1 MARVVR
7 YFIQVPYTT
16 KDRAFDSIVD
26 ARRYA
31 LRFLKKQPRLESIV
45 ILDSKKLGI
54 GSVSLENYWSPKGP
68 YLAVWIPYEGH
79 VKELNNDG
87 TLKKGKYLLGWG
99 PYPGPK
105 HRLLESDY
113 EDW

>member
-7 YFIQVPYTT
+7 YYVQDASKY
-16 KDRAFDSIVD
+16 RAFNNIAD

-31 LRFLKKQPRLESIV
+31 LRVLKKQPRLQSVV
-45 ILDSKKLGI
+45 IFDSKKLGI
-54 GSVSLENYWSPKGP
+54 GSVCLENYWSPKGP
-68 YLAVWIPYEGH
+68 YLAAWLPYKGD

-87 TLKKGKYLLGWG
+87 TLKKGEYRLGWG

-105 HRLLESDY
+105 HHLLKSDY
-113 EDW
+113 VDW